1 MRRCMKIE
9 YVQIVFVTSQGY
21 KYEHYNRAM
30 DIIQTYQSPK
40 SFRSSIVS
48 KLMSAEWNF
57 SKKEEDST
65 SSIISKFEVEIKGK
79 RKFIINLIHNYYF

>member
-30 DIIQTYQSPK
+30 DIIQTY
-40 SFRSSIVS
+40 
-48 KLMSAEWNF
+48 
-57 SKKEEDST
+57 
-65 SSIISKFEVEIKGK
+65 
-79 RKFIINLIHNYYF
+79 